1 MDALKRFR
9 TSPMGYH
16 KGDVNTY
23 IADISKHVAQRD
35 KENEELKNK
44 VRALEAE
51 VNELKNK
58 RNVISDAIMKAEQY
72 SKDIVEDAQNS
83 ASAIKEK
90 IEQEFEKER
99 ERLDHYKQEVEQF
112 RQEIAKKLES
122 FQEKL

>member
-16 KGDVNTY
+16 KEDVNTY

-44 VRALEAE
+44 VHALEAE